1 MNAKQLSPCKTRS
14 YRPVGSGFS
23 IGSGLPWPSEI
34 SKLFED
40 FIQDTNLTSAIESER
55 LAPRLDVH
63 ETEKEYV
70 VTTELPGMKEDDI
83 DVSLEEKVLTISG
96 EKKAEEEREE
106 KDYIHKEISYGS
118 FKRSVYLANDIS
130 TDGIDAGSKNGVLT
144 VILPK
149 VEPRENAKKI
159 QVRGS

>member
-23 IGSGLPWPSEI
+23 IGSALPWHSEI
-34 SKLFED
+34 NKLFDD
-40 FIQDTNLTSAIESER
+40 FIQGTNLSSAIDSER

-70 VTTELPGMKEDDI
+70 VTTELPGLSEDDI
-83 DVSLEEKVLTISG
+83 NVALEEKVLSISG
-96 EKKAEEEREE
+96 EKKAEEKHEE

-118 FKRSVYLANDIS
+118 FKRSVYLANDIN
-130 TDGIDAGSKNGVLT
+130 TDSIDAGFKNGVLT
-144 VILPK
+144 VTLPK
-149 VEPRENAKKI
+149 VEPGENAKKI
-159 QVRGS
+159 QVRGN